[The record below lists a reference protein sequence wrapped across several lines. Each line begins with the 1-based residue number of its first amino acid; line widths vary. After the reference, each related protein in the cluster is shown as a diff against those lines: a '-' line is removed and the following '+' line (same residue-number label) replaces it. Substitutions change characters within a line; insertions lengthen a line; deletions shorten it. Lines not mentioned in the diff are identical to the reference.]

1 MATEREGSR
10 LVGPFA
16 LAFGVAYLLIAVLE
30 IVAGDALEPMLR
42 YTAPMNALHWLVGVT
57 LLLALLATRPTTT
70 VLVRVVGALLFLLA
84 VVSVLARQQTGDLF
98 VFGEP
103 MPFASIALHGLTGIA
118 LLVSTVPRWTA
129 PRQAPDGSTQ
139 GASA

>member
-1 MATEREGSR
+1 
-10 LVGPFA
+10 
-16 LAFGVAYLLIAVLE
+16 
-30 IVAGDALEPMLR
+30 
-42 YTAPMNALHWLVGVT
+42 MNALHWLVGVT

-70 VLVRVVGALLFLLA
+70 VVRVVGALLFLLA

-98 VFGEP
+98 VFGER

-118 LLVSTVPRWTA
+118 LLGSTVPRWTA
-129 PRQAPDGSTQ
+129 PRQATEGSTQ

>member
-1 MATEREGSR
+1 
-10 LVGPFA
+10 
-16 LAFGVAYLLIAVLE
+16 
-30 IVAGDALEPMLR
+30 
-42 YTAPMNALHWLVGVT
+42 MNALHWLVGVT
-57 LLLALLATRPTTT
+57 LLLALLATRPTTI
-70 VLVRVVGALLFLLA
+70 VFVRVVGALLFLLA

-129 PRQAPDGSTQ
+129 PRQAPDGATQ